1 MLALNAIQPRW
12 PAPANVQALQTI
24 RQGGVSL
31 APYANLNLA
40 LHVNDDEAC
49 VRHNRQVLRT
59 ALPSE
64 PVWLNQVH
72 GVTVLDAALCQGV
85 PDADASFSRQ
95 ANVVCV
101 TMTADCL
108 PVLLCDRAGTV
119 VSAVHAGWRGLCD
132 GVIEAAV
139 AKMAVAPSQILA
151 WLGPA
156 IGPNAFEVGHEV
168 QAQFMQHD
176 GQAALAF
183 KPHAD
188 KWLAN
193 LYVLAQ
199 QRLNALGISQIYGG
213 GIDQAFCTYSDA
225 QRFFSYRREA
235 VTGRMASLIWLNA

>member
-1 MLALNAIQPRW
+1 
-12 PAPANVQALQTI
+12 
-24 RQGGVSL
+24 
-31 APYANLNLA
+31 
-40 LHVNDDEAC
+40 
-49 VRHNRQVLRT
+49 
-59 ALPSE
+59 
-64 PVWLNQVH
+64 
-72 GVTVLDAALCQGV
+72 V
-85 PDADASFSRQ
+85 PDADASFTRQ

-108 PVLLCDRAGTV
+108 PVLLCDQAGTV

-168 QAQFMQHD
+168 RAQFMQHD

-235 VTGRMASLIWLNA
+235 VTGRMASLIWFNA